1 MNQTIAKI
9 DVAPSR
15 QQERGISGHGVF
27 PLTTTQRPEVRKLYY
42 LARKVKALPANIIR
56 KKCNQIIA
64 ILQTTVLPQSE

>member
-9 DVAPSR
+9 HVAPSR
-15 QQERGISGHGVF
+15 QQEHGISEHRVF
-27 PLTTTQRPEVRKLYY
+27 PLTTMQHTEVRKLYY
-42 LARKVKALPANIIR
+42 LARKVKALLANSIR